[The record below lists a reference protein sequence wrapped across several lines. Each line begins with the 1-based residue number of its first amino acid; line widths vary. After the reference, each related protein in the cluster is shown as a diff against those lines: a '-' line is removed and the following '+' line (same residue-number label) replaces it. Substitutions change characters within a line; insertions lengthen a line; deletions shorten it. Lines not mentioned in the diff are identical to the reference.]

1 MIEPATLFDTNIFN
15 ETRLSADV
23 RPASLLAKYCCTTPG
38 GTCSSKTLESRS
50 ISAAED
56 ALVSDTLASA
66 DLCIVSLGV
75 VPAAFAVAAARRV
88 ARGEIVALR
97 SGDES
102 VDPVPVRGLD
112 GGVVAV
118 VVVLDTTGGD
128 ADLL

>member
-1 MIEPATLFDTNIFN
+1 
-15 ETRLSADV
+15 
-23 RPASLLAKYCCTTPG
+23 
-38 GTCSSKTLESRS
+38 LESRS

-56 ALVSDTLASA
+56 ALPVASDTLASA

-75 VPAAFAVAAARRV
+75 VPSAFAAAAARRV
-88 ARGEIVALR
+88 ARGETGALR
-97 SGDES
+97 SGDEI

-118 VVVLDTTGGD
+118 VVVLDTIGGD